1 MRRLSQLAEFFA
13 LVSSRDNCSQVMK
26 ISFKEHTHMARTATK
41 STPTV
46 TQSTVTPAQPSGD
59 LVQQLMAAMA
69 AATSA
74 GIDPS
79 QAQAIA
85 QQEQLRKQALGET
98 GFGIM
103 TVAINN
109 AIKPLKDNSGNI
121 TVLARFISEEKGLAQ
136 DENPLAGYLE
146 EVLKVN
152 PDLEVQL
159 YVGESFTDKLSDKRE
174 QLGGAL
180 AVEFTINNLC
190 EFRQVQAKWS
200 KDELNFDL
208 AGKKQYIIDPTADWN
223 SPANWSAED
232 TGYPRMKLRLRV
244 QLGTALSWTKA
255 PMVLQRMPLMD
266 KLLTLAS
273 VSQSVKDRNLGL
285 WAERKQA
292 ENEAAMAQASTLAT
306 DAISQLNQ

>member
-1 MRRLSQLAEFFA
+1 
-13 LVSSRDNCSQVMK
+13 MK
-26 ISFKEHTHMARTATK
+26 ISFKEHTHMARKAGAT
-41 STPTV
+41 SATV
-46 TQSTVTPAQPSGD
+46 AQPAATPAQSTGD
-59 LVQQLMAAMA
+59 LLAQLATMMA
-69 AATSA
+69 AATTA

-85 QQEQLRKQALGET
+85 QQEQLRKQALNDT

>member
-1 MRRLSQLAEFFA
+1 
-13 LVSSRDNCSQVMK
+13 
-26 ISFKEHTHMARTATK
+26 MARKAGATLN
-41 STPTV
+41 STQPIA
-46 TQSTVTPAQPSGD
+46 TPAQPSGD
-59 LVQQLMAAMA
+59 LVAQLMAAMA
-69 AATSA
+69 AAHSA

-85 QQEQLRKQALGET
+85 QQEQLRKQALSET

-121 TVLARFISEEKGLAQ
+121 TVLARFISEVKGVAQ
-136 DENPLAGYLE
+136 DENPLTGYLE

-190 EFRQVQAKWS
+190 EFRQVQARWS
-200 KDELNFDL
+200 KDELDLEL
-208 AGKKQYIIDPTADWN
+208 AGKKQYIVDPTGDWN
-223 SPANWSAED
+223 APSNWTTED

-255 PMVLQRMPLMD
+255 PMILQRMPKID
-266 KLLTLAS
+266 KLLSLAA
-273 VSQSVKDRNLGL
+273 VSQSVQDRNLGL
-285 WAERKQA
+285 WVERKQA
-292 ENEAAMAQASTLAT
+292 ENEASNNMAMNLAT
-306 DAISQLNQ
+306 DAINQLTQ

>member
-1 MRRLSQLAEFFA
+1 
-13 LVSSRDNCSQVMK
+13 MK
-26 ISFKEHTHMARTATK
+26 ISFKEHTHMARKAGAT
-41 STPTV
+41 SATV
-46 TQSTVTPAQPSGD
+46 AQPAATPAQSTGD
-59 LVQQLMAAMA
+59 LLAQLATMMA
-69 AATSA
+69 AATTA

-85 QQEQLRKQALGET
+85 QQEQLRKQALSET

-121 TVLARFISEEKGLAQ
+121 TVLARYISEEKGLAQ

-190 EFRQVQAKWS
+190 EFRQVQARWS

-223 SPANWSAED
+223 SPTNWSAED

-244 QLGTALSWTKA
+244 ELGTALSWTKA

-273 VSQSVKDRNLGL
+273 VSQSVQDRNLGL

>member
-1 MRRLSQLAEFFA
+1 
-13 LVSSRDNCSQVMK
+13 
-26 ISFKEHTHMARTATK
+26 MARKAGAT
-41 STPTV
+41 SATV
-46 TQSTVTPAQPSGD
+46 AQPAATPAQSTGD
-59 LVQQLMAAMA
+59 LLAQLATMMA
-69 AATSA
+69 AATTA

-85 QQEQLRKQALGET
+85 QQEQLRKQALNDT

-121 TVLARFISEEKGLAQ
+121 TVLARYISEEKGLAQ

-273 VSQSVKDRNLGL
+273 VSQSVQDRNLGL

-292 ENEAAMAQASTLAT
+292 ENEAATAQASTLAT

>member
-1 MRRLSQLAEFFA
+1 MPR
-13 LVSSRDNCSQVMK
+13 
-26 ISFKEHTHMARTATK
+26 RTAATLT
-41 STPTV
+41 STP
-46 TQSTVTPAQPSGD
+46 STVAVPTSTPAQPTGD
-59 LVQQLMAAMA
+59 LMAQFMAAMSA
-69 AATSA
+69 MNQA

-85 QQEQLRKQALGET
+85 QQEQLKKQALSEQ

-103 TVAINN
+103 TVSINN
-109 AIKPLKDNSGNI
+109 AIKPLKGNDGNI
-121 TVLARFISEEKGLAQ
+121 TVLARFLSEEKGKAQ
-136 DENPLAGYLE
+136 DGNLLSGYLE

-190 EFRQVQAKWS
+190 EFRQVQARWS
-200 KDELNFDL
+200 KDEQDLEL

-223 SPANWSAED
+223 LASNWTTED

-255 PMVLQRMPLMD
+255 PMVLQRMPMMD
-266 KLLTLAS
+266 KLLSLAA
-273 VSQSVKDRNLGL
+273 VSQSVQDRNLGL

-292 ENEAAMAQASTLAT
+292 ENEAAMMNASNLAT
-306 DAISQLNQ
+306 DAINQLTQ

>member
-1 MRRLSQLAEFFA
+1 
-13 LVSSRDNCSQVMK
+13 
-26 ISFKEHTHMARTATK
+26 MARTATK

-46 TQSTVTPAQPSGD
+46 TQPTVTPAQPSGD

-121 TVLARFISEEKGLAQ
+121 TVLARYISEQQGLAQ

-190 EFRQVQAKWS
+190 EFRQVQARWS
-200 KDELNFDL
+200 KDELDFDL

-223 SPANWSAED
+223 SPTNWSAED

-255 PMVLQRMPLMD
+255 PMILQRMPLMD

-273 VSQSVKDRNLGL
+273 VSQSVQDRNLGL

-292 ENEAAMAQASTLAT
+292 ENEAATAQASTLAT
-306 DAISQLNQ
+306 DAISQLNQYS

>member
-174 QLGGAL
+174 QLG
-180 AVEFTINNLC
+180 
-190 EFRQVQAKWS
+190 
-200 KDELNFDL
+200 
-208 AGKKQYIIDPTADWN
+208 
-223 SPANWSAED
+223 
-232 TGYPRMKLRLRV
+232 
-244 QLGTALSWTKA
+244 
-255 PMVLQRMPLMD
+255 VL
-266 KLLTLAS
+266 
-273 VSQSVKDRNLGL
+273 
-285 WAERKQA
+285 
-292 ENEAAMAQASTLAT
+292 
-306 DAISQLNQ
+306 